1 MPRGG
6 YRQPMSPAPVSGP
19 GALSR
24 RTDGGPTQAAQRI
37 GGGQYGERKQLAEQQ
52 AAAPMAGRQQVPA
65 GRVQPNTVQRNQAPI
80 TLLTAPSE
88 RPNEPITAGLPFG
101 AGPGPEALGTVR
113 NTNKASSVLQKIVNN
128 DPTGQVAELYEYLIS
143 RGL

>member
-1 MPRGG
+1 MSGG
-6 YRQPMSPAPVSGP
+6 K
-19 GALSR
+19 
-24 RTDGGPTQAAQRI
+24 
-37 GGGQYGERKQLAEQQ
+37 YGDRKQLAEQQ
-52 AAAPMAGRQQVPA
+52 AAAPMAGRQPVPT
-65 GRVQPNTVQRNQAPI
+65 GRVQPNTVQQNRPPV
-80 TLLTAPSE
+80 TTLTAPSQ
-88 RPNEPITAGLPFG
+88 RPTEPLTAGLPFG